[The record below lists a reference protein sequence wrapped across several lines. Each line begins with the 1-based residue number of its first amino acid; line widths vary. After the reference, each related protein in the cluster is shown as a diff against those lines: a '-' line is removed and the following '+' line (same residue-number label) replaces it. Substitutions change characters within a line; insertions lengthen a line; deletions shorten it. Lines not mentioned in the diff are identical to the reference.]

1 MTHAATPHT
10 VLMVRPGAFGFNAD
24 TAASNAFQNPLGAD
38 DNVAKAAR
46 SEFDRVTDLLASRE
60 INVLVVEDTP
70 SPAKPDAV
78 FPNNWFSTHADGT
91 VVLYPMLAPNRRIE
105 RRADVVAMLQAS
117 YQVKDVFDLSAAEH
131 DNQYLEGTGSVVFDH
146 VHRIAYACRSPRT
159 NEALLKQLCDH
170 LKYSAMLFDAV
181 DEQWQPIYHTNV
193 MMWVG
198 NGVAGLCLESIA
210 SEADQDLVISLLHKH
225 QKKIVALSYAQ
236 MRAFA
241 GNMFEVMST
250 QGDPYLLMSRQ
261 AYESLVPGQ
270 LHELSKH
277 AEPLVVDIP
286 TIERFGGGSIRCMV
300 AGIYLPKQ

>member
-24 TAASNAFQNPLGAD
+24 TASSNAFQNPLGAD

-146 VHRIAYACRSPRT
+146 AHRIAYACRSPRT

-181 DEQWQPIYHTNV
+181 DEQRQPIYHTNV

-210 SEADQDLVISLLHKH
+210 SEADQDLVISLLHEH

>member
-146 VHRIAYACRSPRT
+146 AHRIAYACRSPRT

-261 AYESLVPGQ
+261 DYESLVPGQ